1 MGTLVKLIS
10 TQNFIFQGSEDC
22 KCYILHNT
30 RRVRENHLKVAVW
43 FSWWEGH
50 WNWKEITRVS
60 SDVKFHA
67 TTFVWCVDDW
77 QLPLKYGMLVII
89 VVFPIN
95 FSYNWSTDTMPAI
108 NPQWQHLEI
117 RVSSSSMGRHWLI
130 PRPHLGPEMSQ
141 PKYLILLSLLQQC
154 TKLPAIFCTNTS
166 FQDIFL
172 VKTFCC
178 NSKGWYFV
186 EISPI
191 QAKTTRCSQSFL

>member
-1 MGTLVKLIS
+1 MGTLAKLIS

-22 KCYILHNT
+22 KCYILHNI
-30 RRVRENHLKVAVW
+30 RRARENHLKVAVW

-60 SDVKFHA
+60 SDAKFHA

-108 NPQWQHLEI
+108 NPQWQRLEI
-117 RVSSSSMGRHWLI
+117 RVSSSPMGRHWLI
-130 PRPHLGPEMSQ
+130 PRQKCHSLNTWFCCHCYNNVQNCQLYSAQ
-141 PKYLILLSLLQQC
+141 IHHFKTFFWSKHSVAIQKDDILLKYHPFKWKPEGAARAS
-154 TKLPAIFCTNTS
+154 
-166 FQDIFL
+166 
-172 VKTFCC
+172 
-178 NSKGWYFV
+178 
-186 EISPI
+186 
-191 QAKTTRCSQSFL
+191 CS